1 MSRPA
6 FTATFALL
14 LALGLAACGEHAHED
29 EHGHGHDEHA
39 HEDRGHAAH
48 GHDDHA
54 DEAPK
59 GPNGGRLHE
68 DAGLAV
74 ELKIEED
81 SQPPRYVGWIT
92 LDGQPV
98 PPANAQVTVELER
111 LGGRVETHTLRPQ
124 GDRLVGSGVVGE
136 PHSFV
141 VTVRAEAA
149 GRRAEWRYES
159 FEGRTRIA
167 QAAADGIGV
176 RVETVGSGPIEQRL
190 RAQGRVVLPASAQA
204 AVSAR
209 FPGLIRSL
217 RADLGERV
225 SAGQVLA
232 EIESNASLGRYTVS
246 SPIDGVVLERTAALG
261 GMASEAPL
269 FVIGRLDALVVE
281 LPVFGAQALALT
293 PGTPVRLRRLLDGR
307 VIEAALQGLLPQ
319 ADAHSQGLVARVALP
334 VDDGHWRPGL
344 AVEASLLLRADEVP
358 LRLPLSALQRFR
370 DWQAAFVRVGE
381 DYEVRPLE
389 LGRSD
394 GDWVEVLEGL
404 AAGDEVVVEQS
415 FLIKADIEKS
425 GAGHEH

>member
-1 MSRPA
+1 MIRPA
-6 FTATFALL
+6 RNTLL
-14 LALGLAACGEHAHED
+14 LVLLTLGLAACGEHAHD
-29 EHGHGHDEHA
+29 DAHGHGHDE
-39 HEDRGHAAH
+39 H

-68 DAGLAV
+68 DKGLSV

-81 SQPPRYVGWIT
+81 GQPPRYAAWVR

-98 PPANAQVTVELER
+98 PAASAQVSVQLER
-111 LGGRVETHTLRPQ
+111 LGGQVDTHTLRPQ
-124 GDRLVGSGVVGE
+124 NDRLVGSDVVGE
-136 PHSFV
+136 PHSFM

-167 QAAADGIGV
+167 QAAADEIGI
-176 RVETVGSGPIEQRL
+176 RVESVGSGPIEQRL

-217 RADLGERV
+217 RADMGERV
-225 SAGQVLA
+225 SVGQVLA
-232 EIESNASLGRYTVS
+232 EIESNASLGRYTVA
-246 SPIDGVVLERTAALG
+246 SPIDGVVLERAAALG
-261 GMASEAPL
+261 GMAGDAPL
-269 FVIGRLDALVVE
+269 FVIGRLDALVVD
-281 LPVFGAQALALT
+281 LPVFGAEALALA
-293 PGTPVRLRRLLDGR
+293 PGTPVRLKRLLDGR
-307 VIEAALQGLLPQ
+307 VIEASLQGLLPQ
-319 ADAHSQGLVARVALP
+319 ADAHSQSLVARVALP
-334 VDDGHWRPGL
+334 VDDGQWRPGM
-344 AVEASLLLRADEVP
+344 AVEAALQLSADEVP

-370 DWQAAFVRVGE
+370 DWQVAFVRVGE
-381 DYEVRPLE
+381 DYEIRPLA

-394 GDWVEVLEGL
+394 GDWVELLEGL
-404 AAGDEVVVEQS
+404 NPGDEVVVEQS

-425 GAGHEH
+425 GASHDH

>member
-1 MSRPA
+1 MIRPA

-14 LALGLAACGEHAHED
+14 MALGLAACGEHAHD
-29 EHGHGHDEHA
+29 DKHRHGHDEHA
-39 HEDRGHAAH
+39 HEDHGHAAH

-54 DEAPK
+54 DEASK

-68 DAGLAV
+68 DSGLSV
-74 ELKIEED
+74 ELKIEENG
-81 SQPPRYVGWIT
+81 QPPRYAAWVR

-98 PPANAQVTVELER
+98 APANAQVSVQLER
-111 LGGRVETHTLRPQ
+111 LGGQIDTHTLRPQ
-124 GDRLVGSGVVGE
+124 NDRLVGNDVVGE

-167 QAAADGIGV
+167 QAAADEIGI
-176 RVETVGSGPIEQRL
+176 RVEPVGGGAIEQRL
-190 RAQGRVVLPASAQA
+190 RAQGRAVLPASAQA

-217 RADLGERV
+217 RADIGEGV
-225 SAGQVLA
+225 SAGQTLA

-246 SPIDGVVLERTAALG
+246 SPIDGVVLERAAALG
-261 GMASEAPL
+261 GMAGDAPL
-269 FVIGRLDALVVE
+269 FVIGRLDALVVD
-281 LPVFGAQALALT
+281 LPVFGAEALTLT
-293 PGTPVRLRRLLDGR
+293 PGTPVRLKRLLDGR
-307 VIEAALQGLLPQ
+307 VIETSLQGLLPQ
-319 ADAHSQGLVARVALP
+319 ADAQSQGLVARVALP
-334 VDDGHWRPGL
+334 ADDGQWRPGL
-344 AVEASLLLRADEVP
+344 AVVASLLLHADEVP
-358 LRLPLSALQRFR
+358 LRLPLSSLQRFR
-370 DWQAAFVRVGE
+370 DWQVAFVRVGE

-404 AAGDEVVVEQS
+404 KTGDEVVVEQS

>member
-1 MSRPA
+1 MIRPA
-6 FTATFALL
+6 FTAALALL
-14 LALGLAACGEHAHED
+14 LALGLSACGQHAHD
-29 EHGHGHDEHA
+29 DPHGHGHGDH
-39 HEDRGHAAH
+39 GAH

-54 DEAPK
+54 DEAPR

-68 DAGLAV
+68 DNGLSV

-81 SQPPRYVGWIT
+81 GQPPRYAAWVR
-92 LDGQPV
+92 LDGLPV

-124 GDRLVGSGVVGE
+124 DDRLVGSGVVGE

-141 VTVRAEAA
+141 VTLRAQVE

-167 QAAADGIGV
+167 QAAADEIGI
-176 RVETVGSGPIEQRL
+176 RVEPVGSGPIEQRL
-190 RAQGRVVLPASAQA
+190 RAQSRVMLPSSAQA

-209 FPGLIRSL
+209 FPGLIRGL
-217 RADLGERV
+217 RADLGDRV

-281 LPVFGAQALALT
+281 LPVFGAEALALT

-307 VIEAALQGLLPQ
+307 VIEATLQGLRPQ
-319 ADAHSQGLVARVALP
+319 ADAHSQGLVARVSLP
-334 VDDGHWRPGL
+334 VDDGQWRPGL
-344 AVEASLLLRADEVP
+344 AVEASLLLSADEVP
-358 LRLPLSALQRFR
+358 LRLLLSAVQRFR
-370 DWQAAFVRVGE
+370 DWQVAFVRVGE
-381 DYEVRPLE
+381 DYEIRPLA

-425 GAGHEH
+425 GAGHDH

>member
-1 MSRPA
+1 MICPA
-6 FTATFALL
+6 LKTLL
-14 LALGLAACGEHAHED
+14 IVLLTLGLAACGGHAHD
-29 EHGHGHDEHA
+29 DDHGHDH
-39 HEDRGHAAH
+39 DAH
-48 GHDDHA
+48 GHDAHDHDDHDDHA

-59 GPNGGRLHE
+59 GPNGGRLLE
-68 DAGLAV
+68 DNGLSV

-81 SQPPRYVGWIT
+81 GRPPRYAAWVR

-98 PPANAQVTVELER
+98 PPSNAQVTVELER
-111 LGGRVETHTLRPQ
+111 LGGRIDTHTLTLQ
-124 GDRLVGSGVVGE
+124 NDRLLGSGVVGE

-141 VTVRAEAA
+141 VTLRAQVE

-167 QAAADGIGV
+167 QAAADEIGI
-176 RVETVGSGPIEQRL
+176 RVEPVGSGPIEQRL
-190 RAQGRVVLPASAQA
+190 RAQGRVVLPSSAQA

-217 RADLGERV
+217 RADIGERV
-225 SAGQVLA
+225 TSGQVLA

-246 SPIDGVVLERTAALG
+246 SPIDGVVLERAAALG
-261 GMASEAPL
+261 GMATEAPL
-269 FVIGRLDALVVE
+269 FVIGGLDALVVE
-281 LPVFGAQALALT
+281 LPVFGAEALALT

-307 VIEAALQGLLPQ
+307 DVEATLQGLLPQ

-381 DYEVRPLE
+381 DYEVRPLD

-404 AAGDEVVVEQS
+404 EAGDEVVVEQS

>member
-1 MSRPA
+1 MIRPA
-6 FTATFALL
+6 RNTLL
-14 LALGLAACGEHAHED
+14 LVLLTLGLAACGEHAHD
-29 EHGHGHDEHA
+29 DDHGHGHDDH
-39 HEDRGHAAH
+39 GH

-59 GPNGGRLHE
+59 GPHGGRLHE
-68 DAGLAV
+68 DAGLEV

-81 SQPPRYVGWIT
+81 GQPPRYAAWVR

-98 PPANAQVTVELER
+98 APANAQVSVQLER
-111 LGGRVETHTLRPQ
+111 LGGQVDTHTLRPQ
-124 GDRLVGSGVVGE
+124 NDRLVGSGVVGE

-167 QAAADGIGV
+167 QSAADEIGI
-176 RVETVGSGPIEQRL
+176 RVEPIGSGPIEQRL
-190 RAQGRVVLPASAQA
+190 RAQGRVVLPANAQA

-217 RADLGERV
+217 RADIGERV
-225 SAGQVLA
+225 GAGQLLA
-232 EIESNASLGRYTVS
+232 EIESNASLGRYTVA
-246 SPIDGVVLERTAALG
+246 SPIDGVVLERAAALG
-261 GMASEAPL
+261 GMAGDAPL
-269 FVIGRLDALVVE
+269 FVIGRLDALVAD
-281 LPVFGAQALALT
+281 LPVFGAEALALA
-293 PGTPVRLRRLLDGR
+293 PGTPVRLTRLIDGR
-307 VIEAALQGLLPQ
+307 AIDSALQAVLPQ
-319 ADAHSQGLVARVALP
+319 ADAHSQSLVARVALP
-334 VDDGHWRPGL
+334 VDDGQWRPGM
-344 AVEASLLLRADEVP
+344 AVEASLQLSADEVP

-370 DWQAAFVRVGE
+370 DWQVAFLRVGE
-381 DYEVRPLE
+381 DYEIRPLE

-404 AAGDEVVVEQS
+404 KAGDEVVVEQS

-425 GAGHEH
+425 GASHDH

>member
-1 MSRPA
+1 MIRPA
-6 FTATFALL
+6 RNTLL
-14 LALGLAACGEHAHED
+14 LVLLTLGLAACGEHAHED
-29 EHGHGHDEHA
+29 EHGHGHDEHG
-39 HEDRGHAAH
+39 HE
-48 GHDDHA
+48 DHA

-68 DAGLAV
+68 DNGLSV

-81 SQPPRYVGWIT
+81 GQPPRYAAWVR

-98 PPANAQVTVELER
+98 PPASAEVSVQLER
-111 LGGRVETHTLRPQ
+111 LGGQVDTHTLRPQ
-124 GDRLVGSGVVGE
+124 NDRLVGSDVVGE

-141 VTVRAEAA
+141 VTLRAEAA
-149 GRRAEWRYES
+149 DRRAEWRYES

-167 QAAADGIGV
+167 QAAADEIGI
-176 RVETVGSGPIEQRL
+176 RVEAVGSGRIEQRL

-217 RADLGERV
+217 RADIGERV

-232 EIESNASLGRYTVS
+232 EIESNASLGRYSVS
-246 SPIDGVVLERTAALG
+246 SPIDGVVLERAAALG
-261 GMASEAPL
+261 GMAGESPL
-269 FVIGRLDALVVE
+269 LVIGRLEALVVD
-281 LPVFGAQALALT
+281 LPVFGAEALALT
-293 PGTPVRLRRLLDGR
+293 PGTPVRLTRLIDGR
-307 VIEAALQGLLPQ
+307 EIEAPLQAVLPQ
-319 ADAHSQGLVARVALP
+319 ADALSQGLIARARLP
-334 VDDGHWRPGL
+334 VDDGQWRPGM
-344 AVEASLLLRADEVP
+344 AVEASLLLSADQVP

-370 DWQAAFVRVGE
+370 DWQVAFLRVGE
-381 DYEVRPLE
+381 DYEIRPLE

-404 AAGDEVVVEQS
+404 KTGDEVVVEQS

-425 GAGHEH
+425 GAGHDH

>member
-1 MSRPA
+1 MIRPA
-6 FTATFALL
+6 RNTLL
-14 LALGLAACGEHAHED
+14 LVLLTLGLAACGEHAHD
-29 EHGHGHDEHA
+29 DAHGHGHDE
-39 HEDRGHAAH
+39 H

-54 DEAPK
+54 DEASK

-68 DAGLAV
+68 DSGLSV
-74 ELKIEED
+74 ELKIEENG
-81 SQPPRYVGWIT
+81 QPPRYAAWVR

-98 PPANAQVTVELER
+98 APANAQVSVKLER
-111 LGGRVETHTLRPQ
+111 LGGRIDTHTLRPQ
-124 GDRLVGSGVVGE
+124 NDRLVGNDVVGE

-167 QAAADGIGV
+167 QAAADEIGI
-176 RVETVGSGPIEQRL
+176 RVAPVGGGPIEQRL

-217 RADLGERV
+217 RADIGERV
-225 SAGQVLA
+225 SVGQVLA
-232 EIESNASLGRYTVS
+232 EIESNASLGRYTVA
-246 SPIDGVVLERTAALG
+246 SPIDGVVLERAAALG
-261 GMASEAPL
+261 GMAGDAPL
-269 FVIGRLDALVVE
+269 FVIGRLDALVVD
-281 LPVFGAQALALT
+281 LPVFGAEALALA
-293 PGTPVRLRRLLDGR
+293 PGTPVRLKRLLDGR
-307 VIEAALQGLLPQ
+307 VIEASLQGLLPQ
-319 ADAHSQGLVARVALP
+319 ADAHSQSLIARVALP
-334 VDDGHWRPGL
+334 LDDAQWRPGL
-344 AVEASLLLRADEVP
+344 AVEAALQLSADQVP

-370 DWQAAFVRVGE
+370 DWQVAFIREGE
-381 DYEVRPLE
+381 DYEIRPLA

-404 AAGDEVVVEQS
+404 KAGDEVVVEQS

-425 GAGHEH
+425 GASHDH

>member
-1 MSRPA
+1 MIRPA
-6 FTATFALL
+6 LNTLL
-14 LALGLAACGEHAHED
+14 LVLLTLGLAACGEYAHD
-29 EHGHGHDEHA
+29 DDHGHGHD
-39 HEDRGHAAH
+39 AH
-48 GHDDHA
+48 GHDEHA

-68 DAGLAV
+68 DNGLSV

-81 SQPPRYVGWIT
+81 GQPPRYAAWVR
-92 LDGQPV
+92 LDGEPV
-98 PPANAQVTVELER
+98 PPVNARVSVQLER
-111 LGGRVETHTLRPQ
+111 LGGQVDTHTLTPQ
-124 GDRLVGSGVVGE
+124 NDRLVGGGVVGE

-167 QAAADGIGV
+167 PAAADEIGI
-176 RVETVGSGPIEQRL
+176 RVEPVGGGAIEQRL

-217 RADLGERV
+217 SADLGERV

-281 LPVFGAQALALT
+281 LPVFGAEALALT

-307 VIEAALQGLLPQ
+307 AIEAALQGLLPQ

-334 VDDGHWRPGL
+334 ADDGQWRAGL
-344 AVEASLLLRADEVP
+344 AVEASLLLSAEHVP
-358 LRLPLSALQRFR
+358 LRLPPSALQRFR
-370 DWQAAFVRVGE
+370 DWQVAFVRVGE
-381 DYEVRPLE
+381 DYEIRPLE

-404 AAGDEVVVEQS
+404 KAGDEVVVEQS

-425 GAGHEH
+425 GAGHDH

>member
-1 MSRPA
+1 MIRPA

-14 LALGLAACGEHAHED
+14 LALGLAACGEHARD
-29 EHGHGHDEHA
+29 DKHGHGHDEHA
-39 HEDRGHAAH
+39 HEDHGHAAH

-68 DAGLAV
+68 EAGLAV

-81 SQPPRYVGWIT
+81 GQPPRYVAWVR

-98 PPANAQVTVELER
+98 PPASAQVTVELER
-111 LGGRVETHTLRPQ
+111 LGGQIDNHALRPQ
-124 GDRLVGSGVVGE
+124 NDRLVGSGVVGE

-141 VTVRAEAA
+141 VTVRADAA
-149 GRRAEWRYES
+149 GRRAEWRYET

-167 QAAADGIGV
+167 QAAADGIGI
-176 RVETVGSGPIEQRL
+176 RVEPVGGGPIEQRL

-204 AVSAR
+204 AASAR

-232 EIESNASLGRYTVS
+232 EIESNASLGRYAVS
-246 SPIDGVVLERTAALG
+246 SPIDGVVLERAATLG
-261 GMASEAPL
+261 SMASDAPL
-269 FVIGRLDALVVE
+269 FLIGRLEAMVVD
-281 LPVFGAQALALT
+281 LPVFGAEALALA
-293 PGTPVRLRRLLDGR
+293 PGAPVRLQRLIDGR
-307 VIEAALQGLLPQ
+307 ELDAELQALLPQ
-319 ADAHSQGLVARVALP
+319 ADAASQSLIARVALP
-334 VDDGHWRPGL
+334 VDDSRWRPGM
-344 AVEASLLLRADEVP
+344 AVEAALQLSADEVA
-358 LRLPLSALQRFR
+358 LRLPLSAVQRFR
-370 DWQAAFVRVGE
+370 DWQVAFLRVGE
-381 DYEVRPLE
+381 DYEIRPLA

-404 AAGDEVVVEQS
+404 KTGDEVVVEQS

-425 GAGHEH
+425 GAGHDH

>member
-1 MSRPA
+1 MIRPA
-6 FTATFALL
+6 RNTLL
-14 LALGLAACGEHAHED
+14 LVLLTLGLAACGERAQED
-29 EHGHGHDEHA
+29 AHGHGHDEHS
-39 HEDRGHAAH
+39 
-48 GHDDHA
+48 HDDHA

-68 DAGLAV
+68 DNGLSV

-81 SQPPRYVGWIT
+81 GQPPRYSAWVR

-98 PPANAQVTVELER
+98 PAATAQVSVQLER
-111 LGGRVETHTLRPQ
+111 LSGQVDTHTLRPQ
-124 GDRLVGSGVVGE
+124 NDRLVGSDVVGE

-167 QAAADGIGV
+167 QAAADEIGI
-176 RVETVGSGPIEQRL
+176 RVEAVGSGRIEQRL

-217 RADLGERV
+217 RADIGERV

-232 EIESNASLGRYTVS
+232 EIESNASLGRYSVS
-246 SPIDGVVLERTAALG
+246 SPIDGVVLERAAALG
-261 GMASEAPL
+261 GMAGESPL
-269 FVIGRLDALVVE
+269 LVIGRLEALVVD
-281 LPVFGAQALALT
+281 LPVFGAEALALT
-293 PGTPVRLRRLLDGR
+293 PGTPVRLTRLIDGR
-307 VIEAALQGLLPQ
+307 EIEAPLQAVLPQ
-319 ADAHSQGLVARVALP
+319 ADAVSQGLIARARLP
-334 VDDGHWRPGL
+334 VDDGQWRPGM
-344 AVEASLLLRADEVP
+344 AVEASLLLSADQVP

-370 DWQAAFVRVGE
+370 DWQVAFLRVGE
-381 DYEVRPLE
+381 DYEIRPLE

-404 AAGDEVVVEQS
+404 KTGDEVVVEQS

>member
-1 MSRPA
+1 MIRPA
-6 FTATFALL
+6 RNTLL
-14 LALGLAACGEHAHED
+14 LVLLTLGLAACGEHAHD
-29 EHGHGHDEHA
+29 DAHGHGHDE
-39 HEDRGHAAH
+39 H

-68 DAGLAV
+68 DKGLSV

-81 SQPPRYVGWIT
+81 GQPPRYAAWVR

-98 PPANAQVTVELER
+98 PAASAQVSVQLER
-111 LGGRVETHTLRPQ
+111 LGGQVDTHTLRPQ
-124 GDRLVGSGVVGE
+124 NDRLVGSDVVGE
-136 PHSFV
+136 PHSFM

-167 QAAADGIGV
+167 KAAADEIGI
-176 RVETVGSGPIEQRL
+176 RVEAVGGGPIEQRL

-217 RADLGERV
+217 RADIGERV
-225 SAGQVLA
+225 SVGQVLA
-232 EIESNASLGRYTVS
+232 EIESNASLGRYTVA
-246 SPIDGVVLERTAALG
+246 SPIDGVVLERAAALG
-261 GMASEAPL
+261 GMAGDAPL
-269 FVIGRLDALVVE
+269 FVIGRLDALVVD
-281 LPVFGAQALALT
+281 LPVFGAEALALA
-293 PGTPVRLRRLLDGR
+293 PGTPVRLKRLLDGR
-307 VIEAALQGLLPQ
+307 VIEASLQGLLPQ
-319 ADAHSQGLVARVALP
+319 ADAHSQSLVARVALT
-334 VDDGHWRPGL
+334 VDDAQWRPGL
-344 AVEASLLLRADEVP
+344 AAEAALQLSADQVP

-370 DWQAAFVRVGE
+370 DWQVAFVRVGE
-381 DYEVRPLE
+381 DYEIRPLA

-394 GDWVEVLEGL
+394 GDWVEVLDGL
-404 AAGDEVVVEQS
+404 NAGDEVVVEQS

-425 GAGHEH
+425 GASHDH

>member
-1 MSRPA
+1 MIRPA
-6 FTATFALL
+6 FTAALALL
-14 LALGLAACGEHAHED
+14 LALGLAACGEHAHDD
-29 EHGHGHDEHA
+29 EHGHGPDEHA
-39 HEDRGHAAH
+39 HEDHGHDEH
-48 GHDDHA
+48 GHDDHT
-54 DEAPK
+54 DEAPR

-68 DAGLAV
+68 DNGLSV

-81 SQPPRYVGWIT
+81 GQPPRYAAWVR

-111 LGGRVETHTLRPQ
+111 LGGRVDTHTLTPQ
-124 GDRLVGSGVVGE
+124 NDRLVGSGVVSE

-141 VTVRAEAA
+141 VTVRAEAS

-167 QAAADGIGV
+167 QAAADEIGI
-176 RVETVGSGPIEQRL
+176 RVDAVGGGPIEQRL

-225 SAGQVLA
+225 TAGQALA

-246 SPIDGVVLERTAALG
+246 SPIDGVVLERMASLG

-281 LPVFGAQALALT
+281 LPVFDAEALALT

-307 VIEAALQGLLPQ
+307 EIEAALQSLLPQ
-319 ADAHSQGLVARVALP
+319 ADAHSQGLVARVSLP
-334 VDDGHWRPGL
+334 ADDGHWRPGL
-344 AVEASLLLRADEVP
+344 AVEASLLLRAEDVP
-358 LRLPLSALQRFR
+358 LRLPLSAVQRFR
-370 DWQAAFVRVGE
+370 DWQVAFVRVGE

-404 AAGDEVVVEQS
+404 QAGDEVVVEQS

-425 GAGHEH
+425 GAGHDH

>member
-1 MSRPA
+1 MIRPA
-6 FTATFALL
+6 RNTLL
-14 LALGLAACGEHAHED
+14 LVLLTLGLAACGEHAHD
-29 EHGHGHDEHA
+29 DAHGHGHD
-39 HEDRGHAAH
+39 DH
-48 GHDDHA
+48 GHGHEDHA

-59 GPNGGRLHE
+59 GANGGRLHE
-68 DAGLAV
+68 DAGLEV

-81 SQPPRYVGWIT
+81 GQPPRYAAWVR

-111 LGGRVETHTLRPQ
+111 LGGQIDTHTLRQ
-124 GDRLVGSGVVGE
+124 QNDRLVGSGVVGE

-167 QAAADGIGV
+167 QAAADEIGI
-176 RVETVGSGPIEQRL
+176 RVEPVGGGPIEQRL

-232 EIESNASLGRYTVS
+232 EIESNASLGRYTVA
-246 SPIDGVVLERTAALG
+246 SPIDGVVLERAAALG
-261 GMASEAPL
+261 GMAGDAPL
-269 FVIGRLDALVVE
+269 FVIGRLDALVVD
-281 LPVFGAQALALT
+281 LPVFGAEALALA
-293 PGTPVRLRRLLDGR
+293 PGTPVRLTRLIDGR
-307 VIEAALQGLLPQ
+307 AIDSALQAVLPQ
-319 ADAHSQGLVARVALP
+319 ADAHSQSLVARVALP
-334 VDDGHWRPGL
+334 VDDGQWRPGM
-344 AVEASLLLRADEVP
+344 AVEAALQLSADEVP

-370 DWQAAFVRVGE
+370 DWQVAFLRVGE
-381 DYEVRPLE
+381 DYEIRPLE

-404 AAGDEVVVEQS
+404 KAGDEVVVEQS

-425 GAGHEH
+425 GAGHDH

>member
-1 MSRPA
+1 MIRPA
-6 FTATFALL
+6 RNTLL
-14 LALGLAACGEHAHED
+14 LVLLTLGLAACGEHAHD
-29 EHGHGHDEHA
+29 DAHGHGHDE
-39 HEDRGHAAH
+39 H

-68 DAGLAV
+68 DKGLSV

-81 SQPPRYVGWIT
+81 GQPPRYAAWVR

-98 PPANAQVTVELER
+98 PAANAQVSVQLER
-111 LGGRVETHTLRPQ
+111 LGGQVDTHTLRPLN
-124 GDRLVGSGVVGE
+124 DRLVSSGVVGE

-167 QAAADGIGV
+167 KATADEIGI
-176 RVETVGSGPIEQRL
+176 RVEPVGGGPIEQRL

-217 RADLGERV
+217 RADIGERV
-225 SAGQVLA
+225 SVGQVLA
-232 EIESNASLGRYTVS
+232 EIESNASLGRYTLA
-246 SPIDGVVLERTAALG
+246 SPIDGVVLERAAALG
-261 GMASEAPL
+261 GMAGDAPL
-269 FVIGRLDALVVE
+269 FVIGRLDALVVD
-281 LPVFGAQALALT
+281 LPVFGAEALALA
-293 PGTPVRLRRLLDGR
+293 PGTPVRLKRLLDGR
-307 VIEAALQGLLPQ
+307 VIEASLQGLLPQ
-319 ADAHSQGLVARVALP
+319 ADAHSQSLVARVALT
-334 VDDGHWRPGL
+334 VDDAQWRPGL
-344 AVEASLLLRADEVP
+344 AVEAALQLSADQVP

-370 DWQAAFVRVGE
+370 DWQVAFIREGE
-381 DYEVRPLE
+381 DYEIRPLA

-394 GDWVEVLEGL
+394 GDWVEVLDGL
-404 AAGDEVVVEQS
+404 NAGDEVVVEQS

-425 GAGHEH
+425 GASHDH